1 MVKSDLLTNNSDLKK
16 LNRMQMVELLC
27 RMRESM
33 DELTQKNSVLQARA
47 DEAEAKCARLERQ
60 MQEDAALRDDMRA
73 VLEKIE
79 IMSCSIGRCS
89 EAERKIQTAEQEAA
103 LILENAQAE
112 AEGIREGLRLE
123 LSQRREAFTKQCE
136 ELLRGQEALRRLM
149 ED

>member
-1 MVKSDLLTNNSDLKK
+1 MVKNDLLTNNSDLKK

-33 DELTQKNSVLQARA
+33 DELSQKNSALQARA
-47 DEAEAKCARLERQ
+47 DEAEAKCVRLEQQ
-60 MQEDAALRDDMRA
+60 MQEDAALRDDMRS

-79 IMSCSIGRCS
+79 IMSCAVGRCS

-112 AEGIREGLRLE
+112 ADGIREALRLE
-123 LSQRREAFTKQCE
+123 LAQRREAFTRQCE
-136 ELLRGQEALRRLM
+136 ELLSGQEALRHLM